1 MKPLFPTR
9 LCSVLAL
16 LLLALSAGALHAKTV
31 AVAET
36 GFTLTLPD
44 NYSVSPTDF
53 SGVLLQADSPSGE
66 SSVQVVAGV
75 PGAPV
80 NALAGDYE
88 MKMNSVFP
96 NLLTVSEDRV
106 LIGEQSHLLK
116 QYVAESDAGKIEIAA
131 LFFTNI
137 GQSMI
142 AHAVDIGGNTE
153 SMRSIVASLTPPA
166 PVADALQTQTSQKET
181 SPVNAIAPASTAS
194 VDNPS
199 SETATS
205 EAPTSDTAQPATDTA
220 QPTSDTAQ
228 PATDA
233 AQPADEMPTTGENPT
248 VAVQT
253 KNPAAEESYPKK
265 SAISPAA
272 ASSAAST
279 EPLPEPLDH
288 YQWFAE
294 KSSGL
299 RMKVPVKWHVEVIHS
314 RIVFSPNEEDPLF
327 KRGGIQVQNLSRS
340 IEMYQTID
348 AASQNILSFV
358 DSLEGTYL
366 QKIDQELN
374 GLNVRLLEFQ
384 VMLTKDELR
393 HMWVL
398 FVERP
403 EMITLLQFDAIG
415 TPETISD
422 IALLMKEHTLKGL
435 ESIREL

>member
-53 SGVLLQADSPSGE
+53 SGILLQADSPSGE

-96 NLLTVSEDRV
+96 NLITVSEDRV

-116 QYVAESDAGKIEIAA
+116 QYVAESDAGKIEITA

-142 AHAVDIGGNTE
+142 AHAVDIGGKAD
-153 SMRSIVASLTPPA
+153 SMRGIVASLTPPTT
-166 PVADALQTQTSQKET
+166 VADAPQTQTSQKET
-181 SPVNAIAPASTAS
+181 SPSDAIVPSGTTS
-194 VDNPS
+194 VGIPS
-199 SETATS
+199 AETATS
-205 EAPTSDTAQPATDTA
+205 EA
-220 QPTSDTAQ
+220 

-233 AQPADEMPTTGENPT
+233 AQPANETPTAGDSPA
-248 VAVQT
+248 VAMRT
-253 KNPAAEESYPKK
+253 KKTATEESYPKK

-279 EPLPEPLDH
+279 ESLPEPLDH

-299 RMKVPVKWHVEVIHS
+299 RMKVPVKWHADVIQS

-340 IEMYQTID
+340 SEIYQTID
-348 AASQNILSFV
+348 AASQDILSFV
-358 DSLEGTYL
+358 DALEGTYL

-374 GLNVRLLEFQ
+374 GLNVRLIEFQ

-403 EMITLLQFDAIG
+403 EIITMLQFDAIG
-415 TPETISD
+415 TPDTISD
-422 IALLMKEHTLKGL
+422 VALLMKQHALKGL